1 MHTLREIF
9 LGGAY
14 MTFNE
19 YQKEASRT
27 EPNYNNKG
35 DILLNATLGLAGESG
50 ELVDLV
56 KKHYFQG
63 HMFDKV
69 EVASE
74 LGDILWYIAL
84 MCKYLELDL
93 DLIPSYN
100 IAKLKQRYPES
111 FDTERSVDR
120 IKEDVDMN
128 E

>member
-1 MHTLREIF
+1 
-9 LGGAY
+9 

-27 EPNYNNKG
+27 EPSYNFKD

-63 HMFDKV
+63 HKLDKV
-69 EVASE
+69 KVVSE

-84 MCKYLELDL
+84 MCKYLEVDL

-100 IAKLKQRYPES
+100 IAKLTQRYPES
-111 FDTERSVDR
+111 FDVERSVDR
-120 IKEDVDMN
+120 VKEDVDIN